1 MNSGK
6 RIVLSSVAGLALG
19 TFGCIAAVSA
29 QAPAPGSPGQ
39 PAPRQDERTPAA
51 RAAENYDP
59 LGVPVGSFRL
69 FPELELD
76 EVYNDNIYASSPAF
90 GRVGSFVQV
99 IKPTLDLRSDWNN
112 HML

>member
-29 QAPAPGSPGQ
+29 QTPAPGSPGQ

-76 EVYNDNIYASSPAF
+76 DIREALRFAAEAIRERELPLLSRSS
-90 GRVGSFVQV
+90 
-99 IKPTLDLRSDWNN
+99 
-112 HML
+112 